1 MEDTSEDTSIH
12 RLEGTD
18 GDSQVGGLIC
28 KTKSAASEQH
38 VFKAPAPRP
47 SLLGLDLLASLK
59 RREREEKDDGE
70 DKKKSKVSSYKDW
83 EESKDD
89 QRDAEEDGSDQ
100 SGRGSRKDR

>member
-1 MEDTSEDTSIH
+1 MEDTSEDSSIH

-18 GDSQVGGLIC
+18 VDSQFGGLIF
-28 KTKSAASEQH
+28 KTKSASSEQH

-70 DKKKSKVSSYKDW
+70 DKKKSRISSYKDW

-89 QRDAEEDGSDQ
+89 QKDAEEEGSDQ
-100 SGRGSRKDR
+100 AGHSSRKDR

>member
-1 MEDTSEDTSIH
+1 MEDIVEDASIH

-18 GDSQVGGLIC
+18 LDSQVGGLIC

-70 DKKKSKVSSYKDW
+70 DKKKSRVSSYKDW
-83 EESKDD
+83 EESKD
-89 QRDAEEDGSDQ
+89 AEEEGDEQ
-100 SGRGSRKDR
+100 AGRNGRKDR

>member
-1 MEDTSEDTSIH
+1 MEDTSEETSIH

-18 GDSQVGGLIC
+18 LDTQVGGLIC

-70 DKKKSKVSSYKDW
+70 DKKKSRISSYKDW
-83 EESKDD
+83 EESRDEQK
-89 QRDAEEDGSDQ
+89 DAEEDSNDQ
-100 SGRGSRKDR
+100 AGRSSRKDR

>member
-1 MEDTSEDTSIH
+1 MEDIVEDASIH
-12 RLEGTD
+12 RLEGTNL
-18 GDSQVGGLIC
+18 DSQVGGLIC

-70 DKKKSKVSSYKDW
+70 DKKKSRVSSYKDW
-83 EESKDD
+83 EESKD
-89 QRDAEEDGSDQ
+89 AEEEGDEQ
-100 SGRGSRKDR
+100 AGRNGRKDR